1 MYGITA
7 NSPSIISLRRRRQ
20 ERRYLTILILLAANS
35 RCRSINPYQA
45 QCREQILSLSLS
57 HTHTTP
63 MIHTHIFIFELICCH
78 KARFWMQSEQPQATA
93 GQQPIGSHCLPLN
106 ILRPSSQHFVE
117 LTKSPHPILHPH
129 LCLCSSMAMAMAR
142 PCAFLLFFLV
152 LFSYDGSGPG
162 SSSRRSGVAQATQR
176 VFLYPQAP
184 KVSSIVSSKY
194 RTAYHFQP
202 PKNWINGTLLFSSLL
217 FC

>member
-1 MYGITA
+1 
-7 NSPSIISLRRRRQ
+7 
-20 ERRYLTILILLAANS
+20 
-35 RCRSINPYQA
+35 
-45 QCREQILSLSLS
+45 
-57 HTHTTP
+57 
-63 MIHTHIFIFELICCH
+63 
-78 KARFWMQSEQPQATA
+78 
-93 GQQPIGSHCLPLN
+93 
-106 ILRPSSQHFVE
+106 
-117 LTKSPHPILHPH
+117 
-129 LCLCSSMAMAMAR
+129 MAMAMAR

-217 FC
+217 LFSSVDFPYAL